1 MTMLRG
7 RRALR
12 VGRPLLAVPI
22 VGWVVAT
29 LVFLA
34 LRVIPGDP
42 VTVLAAGGG
51 SASGQQFGENRDRIA
66 AELSL
71 NHSLWVQ
78 YVTYLKGLVQLN
90 LGHSFFGGSSVLTLL
105 RDTVPVTIELTV
117 AAMFIA
123 TVLGVVSGIIA
134 ARLRGTWIDTLIRGV
149 STVGFSLPW
158 FALGVIAIVIF
169 GVWLQVLPTI
179 GRLPASLNY
188 QPVTN
193 FVLIDSVIQDRT
205 DLVWPW
211 IQHLILPATT
221 LALTLAGFITRMVR
235 AAVLDVLGDDH
246 VRTARMKGLSERR
259 VLQHHVLR
267 NASLPIVTV
276 LGLQFGSL
284 LGGAVITE
292 TVFSYPGVGNLLVTA
307 IDQRDYIVVQGAAL
321 AIAFLFTLV
330 NALVDLMYVTLDP
343 RLRRA

>member
-1 MTMLRG
+1 M
-7 RRALR
+7 RALSGRGAVR
-12 VGRPLLAVPI
+12 VGRALLAVPL
-22 VGWVVAT
+22 VAWVIAT

-34 LRVIPGDP
+34 LRVVPGDP
-42 VTVLAAGGG
+42 TTGLAAAGGAG
-51 SASGQQFGENRDRIA
+51 SGQSFDETRRRIA
-66 AELSL
+66 SELAL
-71 NHSLWVQ
+71 NHSTWDQ
-78 YVTYLKGLVQLN
+78 YVTYLKGLVRLD
-90 LGHSFFGGSSVLTLL
+90 LGHSFFGGADVLTLL
-105 RDTVPVTIELTV
+105 RDTVPVTLELTL
-117 AAMFIA
+117 AAMVIA
-123 TVLGVVSGIIA
+123 TVLGVVSGVIA
-134 ARLRGTWIDTLIRGV
+134 ARLRGTWVDTSIRGL

-179 GRLPASLNY
+179 GRLPNSLSY

-205 DLVWPW
+205 DLIWPW

-246 VRTARMKGLSERR
+246 VRTARMKGLGERR
-259 VLQHHVLR
+259 VIQRHVLR

-292 TVFSYPGVGNLLVTA
+292 TVFSYPGVGSLLVKS

-321 AIAFLFTLV
+321 AIAFIFTFV
-330 NALVDLMYVTLDP
+330 NVLVDLLYVALDP